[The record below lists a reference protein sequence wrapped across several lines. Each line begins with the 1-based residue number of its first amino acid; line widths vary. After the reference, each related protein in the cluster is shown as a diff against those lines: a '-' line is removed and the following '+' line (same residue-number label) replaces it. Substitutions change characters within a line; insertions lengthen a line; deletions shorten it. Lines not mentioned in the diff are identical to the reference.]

1 MHFSIRYQ
9 VDWITEENHAKL
21 LYESFLFSIPMAFD
35 LLTVY
40 GRSNAQIIKRL
51 IETIL
56 KIQPKYRNDLKEGL
70 SYLTNVFATVQEKL
84 NENNPDDFEDLALYI
99 LDCAYTLNTLVNVLP
114 EVTSI
119 CREIKLEQKVTKF
132 YDDVIPNLHKNIKHI
147 YSDSDALTHINF
159 ARVEL
164 ISFYRHLANEFLQ
177 VALNDR
183 YVTNYSLC
191 IKFFYIYIFFS
202 KKRASA
208 DKFLDTL
215 QEALSENSFIA
226 DYQRLYP
233 VEDDIDWL
241 KNVYPKL

>member
-1 MHFSIRYQ
+1 
-9 VDWITEENHAKL
+9 
-21 LYESFLFSIPMAFD
+21 MAFD

-70 SYLTNVFATVQEKL
+70 SFLTTVFATVQAKL

-114 EVTSI
+114 DATSM

-132 YDDVIPNLHKNIKHI
+132 YDDVIPNLHKNINHI

-177 VALNDR
+177 DALNDR
-183 YVTNYSLC
+183 
-191 IKFFYIYIFFS
+191 
-202 KKRASA
+202 
-208 DKFLDTL
+208 
-215 QEALSENSFIA
+215 
-226 DYQRLYP
+226 
-233 VEDDIDWL
+233 
-241 KNVYPKL
+241 